1 MGLLTKDAMVVR
13 NFLNIRALVKAPVSK
28 QAFVYL
34 MVTEGEN
41 FARFPTDYDKTLV
54 SLIILYIC
62 GSEICFFVQPGRLG
76 RRLEAHYVS
85 TGSLMECLLE
95 LRLNLTW
102 LTVAIILLP
111 VGIERWKTTKG
122 APQFKD

>member
-1 MGLLTKDAMVVR
+1 MVVR

-62 GSEICFFVQPGRLG
+62 GSEICFFLCNPGDLADDWR
-76 RRLEAHYVS
+76 
-85 TGSLMECLLE
+85 
-95 LRLNLTW
+95 
-102 LTVAIILLP
+102 P
-111 VGIERWKTTKG
+111 TTYQLV
-122 APQFKD
+122 P

>member
-13 NFLNIRALVKAPVSK
+13 NFLNIRALVKAPISK

-62 GSEICFFVQPGRLG
+62 GSEICFFCATRETWQTTGGPLRINWFPNG
-76 RRLEAHYVS
+76 VS
-85 TGSLMECLLE
+85 IRAEVKSH
-95 LRLNLTW
+95 
-102 LTVAIILLP
+102 VA
-111 VGIERWKTTKG
+111 
-122 APQFKD
+122 D